1 MYILKQ
7 VKHKNLLFSFLMSKT
22 VLIIADFV
30 FYLKLERAKFKALPL
45 DSKPDAP

>member
-7 VKHKNLLFSFLMSKT
+7 VKHKNLLFSLLVGKT
-22 VLIIADFV
+22 VFINADFV
-30 FYLKLERAKFKALPL
+30 LYLKLERAKFKALPL